1 MSVFI
6 YLHQKGKVRDISTIH
21 NNIYQQ
27 LSKIIE
33 DANNYINIFK

>member
-6 YLHQKGKVRDISTIH
+6 YLHQKGKVHHISTIH

-27 LSKIIE
+27 LSKMIK